1 MQYRARVADQ
11 GPMRLLSL
19 VAVVALAGCAGGPD
33 ATQAYD
39 LLQRSQAA
47 QAKLSTVSY
56 EAKSSFS
63 VEGQKFG
70 FTFRGQA
77 QLEGASAG
85 DQWLELTSQ
94 EVPGVGQIAMTVV
107 RRGSR
112 LTLRSMGSAQEV
124 PVPAELRAKQ
134 EAWGS
139 LDSLDLAS
147 CVDDV
152 DVAEGES
159 LNGEPATR
167 ISGDFDPVCAF
178 EAVNSV
184 SSLGQSAGSTPD
196 LDELRDQLGDAH
208 ATLFVS
214 DRTHLLVGG
223 LITLEV
229 DVDGHEISF
238 DLSYRLTSV
247 NRPVRFPA

>member
-1 MQYRARVADQ
+1 
-11 GPMRLLSL
+11 MRFL
-19 VAVVALAGCAGGPD
+19 VLATTVVALAGCSGGPD

-47 QAKLSTVSY
+47 QANLSTVSY

-63 VEGQKFG
+63 VQGQKFG
-70 FTFRGQA
+70 YTFRGQA
-77 QLEGASAG
+77 QLQGASAG

-94 EVPGVGQIAMTVV
+94 EVPGVGKITMTMV

-112 LTLRSMGSAQEV
+112 LTVRSMGSTQEV
-124 PVPAELRAKQ
+124 PVPAELQGKK

-139 LDSLDLAS
+139 FDSLDLAS

-152 DVAEGES
+152 DVAEGQTV
-159 LNGEPATR
+159 NGEPATR
-167 ISGDFDPVCAF
+167 VAGEFDPVCAF
-178 EAVNSV
+178 EAVGGV
-184 SSLGQSAGSTPD
+184 SSLGQNTGPAPD
-196 LDELRDQLGDAH
+196 LDQLRDHLGGAR
-208 ATLFVS
+208 ASLFFS
-214 DRTHLLVGG
+214 ERTHLLVGG

-229 DVDGHEISF
+229 EVDGHEISF
-238 DLSYRLTSV
+238 DVSYRLTGV

>member
-1 MQYRARVADQ
+1 
-11 GPMRLLSL
+11 MRFLVLATSLLAL
-19 VAVVALAGCAGGPD
+19 VGCSGGAD

-47 QAKLSTVSY
+47 QAKLTSVSY
-56 EAKSSFS
+56 QAKSSFS

-70 FTFRGQA
+70 YTFTGQA
-77 QLEGASAG
+77 QLKGASAG

-94 EVPGVGQIAMTVV
+94 EVPGVGQITMTMV

-112 LTLRSMGSAQEV
+112 LTIRSMGSTQEV
-124 PVPAELRAKQ
+124 PVPAALQGKR

-147 CVDDV
+147 CVEDV
-152 DVAEGES
+152 DVAEGQS

-167 ISGDFDPVCAF
+167 VAGEFDPVCAF
-178 EAVNSV
+178 EAVSGV
-184 SSLGQSAGSTPD
+184 SSLGQNTGPTPD
-196 LDELRDQLGDAH
+196 LDTLRDHLGAAR
-208 ATLFVS
+208 ATLFFS

-223 LITLEV
+223 RITLEV
-229 DVDGHEISF
+229 AVDDHEISF
-238 DLSYRLTSV
+238 DVSYRLTGV